1 MINTISILGSTG
13 SIGTQAIEVAQNL
26 GIKITALA
34 VNNNISL
41 LKQQIDQL
49 NPEIVAVYD
58 EEKAYEL
65 KSKMPNTNIKIVSG
79 MNGLCEVAAESN
91 SDMMLNSVVGMVGLK
106 PTLEA
111 INAKRNIALA
121 NKETLVAG
129 GQLVMEQARAN
140 DVNVYPVD
148 SEHSAIFQCLQGCNS
163 QSEISKLILTA
174 SGGPFFGKKYNEL
187 LSVTK
192 EQALRHPNWDMGAK
206 VTIDSATMMNK
217 GLELIEAYWL
227 FDVNPEDIEII
238 VHRESII
245 HSMVEYKD
253 GSVVAQL
260 GTPDMRIPIQ
270 YALSY
275 PERKQS
281 LTEKLDLVK
290 VGKLSFHEP
299 DYETFLCLKA
309 CKLALDKGG
318 LTPAVANAVNEE
330 AVKLFL
336 NDQIS
341 FLDIGRLVMSAVEE
355 YHPSDYISL
364 EDVLETDKLA
374 RENCINYVSNSKK
387 IEPLED

>member
-290 VGKLSFHEP
+290 VGKLSFYEP